1 VKKFDDLLVFVA
13 VAEKQSFVAAAR
25 QLGLPATTVSRKVQ
39 ELEARLG
46 VQLLRR
52 TTRRVSATETGR
64 AVCEQAARGFL
75 AIEEAESLARRRH
88 DKPAGVLRVAMPNA
102 VADLSISAMIPEFR
116 VAYPEVRV
124 ELLIAN
130 VPIDLIDYGCDCA
143 IRVGP
148 QPDSSY
154 VSRPLIRAGYKLIA
168 TPAFLDRV
176 GRPRMLE
183 DLASLPMALLSDF
196 GRLGLA
202 QSILPD
208 PYEFAQGARRRAMR
222 FSPALA
228 SNEPAALMAF
238 VERHAG
244 CTIMLEALCREK
256 LADGRLEEVLPAW
269 TIDADLELSIVY
281 TRRATAESK
290 VRVFIDFLLA
300 RVRDLPAGP
309 MGTGQ

>member
-52 TTRRVSATETGR
+52 TTRRVSTTETGR
-64 AVCEQAARGFL
+64 AVYEQAARGFL

-116 VAYPEVRV
+116 AAYPEVRV

-130 VPIDLIDYGCDCA
+130 VPLDLIDYGCDCA

-176 GRPRMLE
+176 GRPRTLE

-196 GRLGLA
+196 GKLGLA

-222 FSPALA
+222 FLPALV

-238 VERHAG
+238 IERHAG

-281 TRRATAESK
+281 ARRATAESK

-309 MGTGQ
+309 MRTSQ